1 MYEQPQHDAEL
12 HAAKD
17 EEGRRGLPALIIL
30 GIVIVVAIVFIAQNS
45 DKATIQF
52 LFIEVTT
59 RIWAGF
65 LIAIALGVVLDRLFS
80 MWWRRRKQ
88 REQ

>member
-1 MYEQPQHDAEL
+1 MHEQPQHGAEL

>member
-1 MYEQPQHDAEL
+1 MHEQPQHDAEL
-12 HAAKD
+12 HAAKA

-30 GIVIVVAIVFIAQNS
+30 GSVIVVAIVFIAQNS